1 MGFVSRYLFN
11 PMASVYVSDLIPQ
24 LDHRKYETFAFAV
37 GQASSMKKKE
47 KFEQI
52 ADQVTCLFDSDE
64 AWNVI

>member
-11 PMASVYVSDLIPQ
+11 SMASVYVSDLIPQ

-37 GQASSMKKKE
+37 GQASSMKKK

-64 AWNVI
+64 VWSLT